1 MASSSSTAT
10 IVVELAPGMGQE
22 AVEQLVGGHL
32 KIGAAQR
39 VEAIFQPEVAARP
52 VACLEQAVGVET
64 SRSPALTENV
74 DGRMSGCRPS
84 GVA

>member
-1 MASSSSTAT
+1 
-10 IVVELAPGMGQE
+10 MGQE
-22 AVEQLVGGHL
+22 AVEQLVGGCL

-39 VEAIFQPEVAARP
+39 VEAVFQPEVAARP
-52 VACLEQAVGVET
+52 VACLEQAVGVENQPVA
-64 SRSPALTENV
+64 RATENV